1 MYIFMTKKT
10 SLLANMIASLAKT
23 FGLSESTAKVYV
35 ALLSLKQA
43 NVSQIARASSLRRTT
58 VYPHI
63 EDLQNRQFL
72 TEVTKGRRTLYT
84 ATPPQTLLEMAE
96 SQVGSFGRTL
106 PQLLAISQASPEKP
120 RVRYYEGVD
129 GIKSVFA
136 DTLQAGQEIVGWS
149 DYEYSM
155 KRLPN
160 FFEQYAQ
167 ERARRNI
174 LYRVIARNTPAG
186 RDRAIKANRHLREVK
201 FSNTPGIETDLYIYG
216 DRVAH
221 VNFQTDNMFAVIIED
236 LKIAATLRAIWRQAW
251 QQAG

>member
-1 MYIFMTKKT
+1 MTKKP
-10 SLLANMIASLAKT
+10 SLLSNTVTTLVRT
-23 FGLSESTAKVYV
+23 FGITTSTAEVYL

-43 NVSQIARASSLRRTT
+43 NVSQIARISGLRRTT
-58 VYPHI
+58 VYPHL
-63 EDLQNRQFL
+63 EDLKNRQFI
-72 TEVTKGRRTLYT
+72 TEVKKGRRSTYA

-96 SQVGSFGRTL
+96 SRVSSFGRTL
-106 PQLLAISQASPEKP
+106 PQLLAISQATPEKP

-136 DTLQAGQEIVGWS
+136 DTLQTGQEIIGWS

-160 FFEQYAQ
+160 YFEQYAE

-174 LYRVIARNTPAG
+174 LYRVIARDTPAG

-201 FSNTPGIETDLYIYG
+201 FSNSSGIETDLYIYG

-221 VNFQTDNMFAVIIED
+221 VNFQSDNMFAVIIED
-236 LKIAATLRAIWRQAW
+236 SKIAATLRTIWRQAW
-251 QQAG
+251 QQAS